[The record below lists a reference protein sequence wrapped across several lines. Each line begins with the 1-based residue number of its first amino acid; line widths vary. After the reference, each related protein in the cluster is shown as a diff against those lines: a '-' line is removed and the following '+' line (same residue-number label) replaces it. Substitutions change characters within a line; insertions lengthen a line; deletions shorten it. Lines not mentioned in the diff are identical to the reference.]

1 MKILVFNCGSS
12 SIKYKLYDMPAAS
25 VISAGCIQ
33 RIGEELSEASQKTGA
48 KEIRVS
54 KKIANHAEGMLAMSA
69 MLTDA
74 EKGAIRSM
82 SEIGA
87 CGHRV
92 VHGGEKIT
100 GSVRIDADL
109 IRIIEEYAELAP
121 LHNPPNLV
129 GIREA
134 QKLFGDV
141 PQVACFDTAFH
152 TTMPE
157 IAFLYALPY
166 PMYEN
171 LKIRK
176 YGFHGTSHRYVARRA
191 AELMKK
197 DKYGVNLIT
206 CHLGNG
212 CSMAAV
218 GKGKSVDTSMGLT
231 PLEGLVMGTRTGDI
245 DPAIIFHLV
254 RKGYS
259 PEQLDAIFNK
269 KAGLLGVSEISNDV
283 RVLEEKAAG
292 GSGKAALALDIFAY
306 RIKKYIGSYMAVL
319 NGCDGIVFAGGI
331 GENGA
336 RMRARICADMEYLGI
351 RIDAQKNGKAIARE
365 AEIQTADSR
374 VRVFVIPTDEEAA
387 IAKDTYSLAAEEGAP
402 ESPGIPAAGKRREP
416 ADPIVK

>member
-12 SIKYKLYDMPAAS
+12 SIKYKLYEMPQAS
-25 VISAGCIQ
+25 VVSAGCIQ
-33 RIGEELSEASQKTGA
+33 RIGEEMSEASQKTGT
-48 KEIRVS
+48 KEIRVA
-54 KKIANHAEGMLAMSA
+54 KKVANHAEGMIAMSA
-69 MLTDA
+69 MLMDP

-100 GSVRIDADL
+100 GSVKIDAEL
-109 IRIIEEYAELAP
+109 IRIIEEYSELAP

-134 QKLFGDV
+134 QKMFGDV
-141 PQVACFDTAFH
+141 VQVACFDTAFH

-157 IAFLYALPY
+157 VSYLYALPY
-166 PMYEN
+166 SMYEK

-191 AELMKK
+191 AEIMKK
-197 DKYGVNLIT
+197 GKYDVNLIT

-212 CSMAAV
+212 CSIAAV
-218 GKGKSVDTSMGLT
+218 KNGCSVDTSMGLT
-231 PLEGLVMGTRTGDI
+231 PLEGLAMGTRTGDI

-269 KAGLLGVSEISNDV
+269 KSGLLGISEISNDV
-283 RVLEEKAAG
+283 RNLEEKAAG
-292 GSGKAALALDIFAY
+292 GSKRAELALEIFAY
-306 RIKKYIGSYMAVL
+306 RIKKYIGSYLAVL
-319 NGCDGIVFAGGI
+319 NGCDGIIFAGGI
-331 GENGA
+331 GENGV
-336 RMRARICADMEYLGI
+336 RMRQRICADMDYLGI
-351 RIDAQKNGKAIARE
+351 RLDAAKNEKAVGRE
-365 AEIQTADSR
+365 AEIQAPDSR
-374 VRVFVIPTDEEAA
+374 VRIFVIPTDEETA
-387 IAKDTYSLAAEEGAP
+387 IAKDTFACAAQQVSDENPRMQVNAGRLQ
-402 ESPGIPAAGKRREP
+402 PASMPK
-416 ADPIVK
+416 